1 MKMKALYKAALP
13 LASILALASCN
24 EDPTPAQP
32 QGKLDLSSLGVEVDE
47 ATSRA
52 VTDVSAYLVDIC
64 KEGETLYSYT
74 YSQMPGVVSL
84 APGQYTVNVR
94 SHELQKAEFD
104 RPYYTGVSETFTIED
119 GKIQKVDPVKCTFGA
134 LKVSVVFGPKLRSKM
149 GDDVEVKVVANDEG
163 QLTFRPAEEHE
174 GGYFAT
180 LDGSATL
187 VATFTGTVNGVKETF
202 SRTYTDIAAGQHRR
216 ITYECGAEVPVPEQP
231 NGSASPSGISIDIT
245 MDEVTLE
252 GAANPGKEE
261 TVDPGQRPGT
271 LDPIDDPETPDDPT
285 PPAPPVQDEPIAVSG
300 AFENAKT
307 YDCDQLV
314 ADIDNGKPAQ
324 VIVDSKEP
332 ITVFNVV
339 INSDFLTAEE
349 LAGVGLA
356 KEFNL
361 ADPDPSL
368 IEGLTGL
375 GFPVNADVKGQKH
388 VVIDISDF
396 VPLLGAGAGSTNAFV
411 MTITDEEGNVQTI
424 SFNINVK

>member
-13 LASILALASCN
+13 LATMLTLASCN
-24 EDPTPAQP
+24 EDSTPAQP

-231 NGSASPSGISIDIT
+231 SGSASPSGISIDIT

-252 GAANPGKEE
+252 SAANPGKEE

-300 AFENAKT
+300 DFENGQIYYT
-307 YDCDQLV
+307 DELV
-314 ADIDNGKPAQ
+314 AIGSAK
-324 VIVDSKEP
+324 VIVDTKEP
-332 ITVFNVV
+332 IKSFAVN
-339 INSDFLTAEE
+339 IQSSFLDANE
-349 LAGVGLA
+349 LEGVGLSDN
-356 KEFNL
+356 FDL
-361 ADPDPSL
+361 ADPGKYEEKLSDL
-368 IEGLTGL
+368 K
-375 GFPVNADVKGQKH
+375 FPFGNQVAGQKH
-388 VVIDISDF
+388 VEIDIIEFMS
-396 VPLLGAGAGSTNAFV
+396 LLEIGGTSESKFT
-411 MTITDEEGNVQTI
+411 MTITDEEGNVQAI